1 MTDRAALVRNKGMT
15 AVVSAI
21 LTNGLSEQT
30 RKSNVLAQ
38 ALVKSTLL
46 GTKPEGY
53 AQACLALAGA
63 EDPDYS
69 KIVAPTLIVAGD
81 QDKTS
86 PQATTDAL
94 TGAIAGSKAIT
105 LAGVGH
111 WHFLEDVE
119 GVAKA
124 ISSFL

>member
-21 LTNGLSEQT
+21 LSNGLSEQT
-30 RKSNVLAQ
+30 RKNNVLAQ
-38 ALVKSTLL
+38 ALVKSSLL

-63 EDPDYS
+63 GDPDYS

-124 ISSFL
+124 ISTFL